1 MKRIKKF
8 IFDLLDKSLLK
19 DEVIELRKKVKD
31 YEKERKDL
39 IDLKNKYLSDLR
51 VKNLE
56 IGRLKKLKK

>member
-56 IGRLKKLKK
+56 LGRLKKLKK

>member
-8 IFDLLDKSLLK
+8 IYDLLDKSLLK

-31 YEKERKDL
+31 YENERKGL

>member
-31 YEKERKDL
+31 YEKKEK
-39 IDLKNKYLSDLR
+39 I
-51 VKNLE
+51 
-56 IGRLKKLKK
+56 

>member
-8 IFDLLDKSLLK
+8 LYDLLDKSLLK
-19 DEVIELRKKVKD
+19 DEVIDLRKKVKD
-31 YEKERKDL
+31 YEKERKKL

>member
-8 IFDLLDKSLLK
+8 IYDLLDKSLLK